1 MYISSKNEQSYESQE
16 KDTNSNN
23 VITRVS
29 IAEVL
34 NGFVINKTK
43 SWKEPIAG
51 KEGEYD
57 YKEENE
63 TYISKDDPLTKKDE
77 EEEIQSTV
85 SSIKTLMKSI
95 ANAQGKITV
104 E

>member
-1 MYISSKNEQSYESQE
+1 MNDLISIGGNNMYISSKNEQSYESQE
-16 KDTNSNN
+16 KDTNGNN
-23 VITRVS
+23 VTTRVS

-63 TYISKDDPLTKKDE
+63 TYISKDDPLTKK
-77 EEEIQSTV
+77 
-85 SSIKTLMKSI
+85 MKKKKFRI
-95 ANAQGKITV
+95 L
-104 E
+104 